1 MKIKKIS
8 IIVGTRPQIIKSQ
21 PLINSLKSEF
31 KLTIINTGQHYDY
44 ELSQKFFNE
53 LKIVKPSINLNA
65 QKGSP
70 IQQISKIITKL
81 EQIFSNH
88 RPDLVIIPG
97 DTTSALAGS
106 LAASKSKLK
115 IAHLEA
121 GARSNQFYMEE
132 ELNRRIV
139 DHSSN
144 FLFAPTRNCLD
155 NLKKESVF
163 GKAFFVGDTMY
174 DLFLEF
180 KKKLHL
186 ESLERKSRNKILIT
200 IHRAE
205 NIENK
210 NRLKNIA
217 KLIHEL
223 NNRDYDVIFPVHPHT
238 QKKLKEFNFRIDS
251 LKNPMGYTD
260 LLKNLFQCNLV
271 ITDSGGLQKEAYWMA
286 RPCITLRENTEWI
299 ETIKEKANFL
309 YSPNRKI
316 SVHEIE
322 KICKIR
328 VKPKRG
334 LFGNGKA
341 SEKISAIIRNLC

>member
-180 KKKLHL
+180 KKK
-186 ESLERKSRNKILIT
+186 
-200 IHRAE
+200 
-205 NIENK
+205 
-210 NRLKNIA
+210 
-217 KLIHEL
+217 
-223 NNRDYDVIFPVHPHT
+223 
-238 QKKLKEFNFRIDS
+238 
-251 LKNPMGYTD
+251 
-260 LLKNLFQCNLV
+260 
-271 ITDSGGLQKEAYWMA
+271 
-286 RPCITLRENTEWI
+286 
-299 ETIKEKANFL
+299 IK
-309 YSPNRKI
+309 Y
-316 SVHEIE
+316 
-322 KICKIR
+322 
-328 VKPKRG
+328 
-334 LFGNGKA
+334 
-341 SEKISAIIRNLC
+341 